1 MTAQDLEPTDTVA
14 TAVAPGRAEPAALSR
29 RAGLRAGRAGQ
40 RLALGALVG
49 LTLLYGAGFA
59 WLAVQRHAA
68 DGSHAEDL
76 GFTDQVIWNFLR
88 GQWFRMTL
96 YQGATWNTDVDL
108 ARLARPDS
116 LLAFHVEPML
126 LAFVPLYAL
135 GGGATLLL
143 ILQAFGFALG
153 AIPAFRLGEHVS
165 TSRLGGVAVALIYL
179 LSPFGQ
185 WALLSDFHTATLA
198 APLLVLAFERW
209 FVAQRHWQAVVCAA
223 LALTAREDVV
233 PAVIVLG
240 LVFAAT
246 ERGRPRAA
254 ALVLT
259 GLGLAWAVLA
269 LLTLDHYSGGVSP
282 FGVRY
287 GPALSNLPASLLSS
301 LSRPEVLALA
311 GVLLGS
317 GGWLGLLAP
326 LALLPALP
334 NIAIDALSSSP
345 WMATGTAHYGILL
358 LPFVVIGA
366 TLALGTLRRWP
377 HLLRGAGVLLIGI
390 ASLTYL
396 GAGAGPVGADFAP
409 ATVTWHA
416 RYADRLAASLP
427 RTLGVS
433 ASTSLVPHL
442 SHRPRV
448 YVFPSIQDADLVFL
462 DVTATPAPTSVGDVA
477 LRVRT
482 LLADGWSVDLADDG
496 LLLLS
501 RPGVTFPPP
510 DAPSPS
516 AGARPL
522 ADPLDLGT
530 AFFGFARAEPSPPLA
545 SFLDG
550 RLELLDERVLPATD
564 GAVEPD
570 GPRGVVHTV
579 WRATLPV
586 TTDVQPHVLLDL
598 DDGEQLRLTESPTLW
613 WLPSSAWPAG
623 QPIAVDFA
631 GVPLRHLVAW
641 QVELE
646 TANGT

>member
-1 MTAQDLEPTDTVA
+1 M
-14 TAVAPGRAEPAALSR
+14 
-29 RAGLRAGRAGQ
+29 AG
-40 RLALGALVG
+40 
-49 LTLLYGAGFA
+49 
-59 WLAVQRHAA
+59 
-68 DGSHAEDL
+68 GSHAEDL

-108 ARLARPDS
+108 AHLARPDS

-143 ILQAFGFALG
+143 LLQALGFALG
-153 AIPAFRLGEHVS
+153 AIPAFRLGEHAS
-165 TSRLGGVAVALIYL
+165 GSRLAGFAIALIYL
-179 LSPFGQ
+179 LSPLGQ

-198 APLLVLAFERW
+198 APLLVLALERW
-209 FVAQRHWQAVVCAA
+209 FVGHHPWQAVVCAA
-223 LALTAREDVV
+223 LALTAREDVL
-233 PAVIVLG
+233 PAVSVLG
-240 LVFAAT
+240 LVLVAT

-287 GPALSNLPASLLSS
+287 GPTLSNLPASLLSA

-326 LALLPALP
+326 PALLPALP

-345 WMATGTAHYGILL
+345 WMASGTAHYGILL
-358 LPFVVIGA
+358 LPFVVLA
-366 TLALGTLRRWP
+366 AAFALGTLRRWP
-377 HLLRGAGVLLIGI
+377 HAVHAAGVLLIGV
-390 ASLTYL
+390 ALLTYL
-396 GAGAGPVGADFAP
+396 GAGVGPAAADFAP
-409 ATVTWHA
+409 ATVTPHA

-427 RTLGVS
+427 STLGVS

-448 YVFPSIQDADLVFL
+448 YAFPSIQDADIVFL

-482 LLADGWSVDLADDG
+482 LLADGWSVDRGDDG

-501 RPGVTFPPP
+501 RAGVTLPQGDEPSSSPGV
-510 DAPSPS
+510 
-516 AGARPL
+516 RPL
-522 ADPLDLGT
+522 ADPLDLGP
-530 AFFGFARAEPSPPLA
+530 AFFGFAVAPSSPADHLVPRRPARVAGRA
-545 SFLDG
+545 
-550 RLELLDERVLPATD
+550 
-564 GAVEPD
+564 
-570 GPRGVVHTV
+570 
-579 WRATLPV
+579 RATR
-586 TTDVQPHVLLDL
+586 D
-598 DDGEQLRLTESPTLW
+598 
-613 WLPSSAWPAG
+613 
-623 QPIAVDFA
+623 
-631 GVPLRHLVAW
+631 
-641 QVELE
+641 
-646 TANGT
+646 